1 MNVAAVLQAAAEAK
15 ASDIHIQEGRMPLL
29 RIGADLVPWN
39 QDVVAKEDIVSWLQ
53 SLGVCLD
60 GRSYVSVS
68 FPWNERIRCRIHVSR
83 EHAGI
88 HAVIRML
95 YPLDELP
102 ADADELLLQ
111 KLGALRDGLVLICG
125 PTGSGKTTT
134 LWRILC
140 WANTHR
146 RCHIITLEDPIEY
159 VVPGVLALI
168 SQREYAVHFQSFA
181 EGVREALR
189 QDPDIMLIGEM
200 RDKETM
206 DAALT
211 AAETGHLVFATLH
224 TRSAAQA
231 VSRLAGAYAGVEQ
244 EEMRCRL
251 ALVLQGILAQRQCN
265 GHEGRRHIVR
275 EILLH
280 TPAVAQLIRSGRE
293 HQLLTVMQTGA
304 ALGMRTMEQALQQ
317 RQQQLI

>member
-1 MNVAAVLQAAAEAK
+1 MNVAAVLQAAAEAR
-15 ASDIHIQEGRMPLL
+15 ASDIHMQEGRRPLL
-29 RIGADLVPWN
+29 RIGMDLVPWSH
-39 QDVVAKEDIVSWLQ
+39 QRIGGEDIAGWLQ
-53 SLGVCLD
+53 SLGLCLND
-60 GRSYVSVS
+60 KPYVSAS
-68 FPWNERIRCRIHVSR
+68 FPWNECIRCRLHASR
-83 EHAGI
+83 EYAGV
-88 HAVIRML
+88 HVVVRML

-102 ADADELLLQ
+102 ADGDEALLQ
-111 KLGALRDGLVLICG
+111 QLGALGDGLVLVCG

-140 WANTHR
+140 WANANR

-159 VVPGVLALI
+159 VVPGALALI
-168 SQREYAVHFQSFA
+168 SQREYAAHFQSFA

-189 QDPDIMLIGEM
+189 QDPDILLIGEM
-200 RDKETM
+200 RDRETM

-231 VSRLAGAYAGVEQ
+231 VSRLAGAYDGTEQ

-251 ALVLQGILAQRQCN
+251 ALVLQGILAQRRCS
-265 GHEGRRHIVR
+265 GKEGPYIAR

-293 HQLLTVMQTGA
+293 HQLTTVMQTGA
-304 ALGMRTMEQALQQ
+304 AAGMRTMEQAVQQ
-317 RQQQLI
+317 HRQHLL